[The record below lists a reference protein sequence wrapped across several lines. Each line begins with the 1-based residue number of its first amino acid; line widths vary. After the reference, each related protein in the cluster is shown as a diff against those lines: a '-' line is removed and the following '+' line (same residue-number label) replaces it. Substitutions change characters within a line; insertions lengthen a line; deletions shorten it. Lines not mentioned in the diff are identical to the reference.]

1 LLARVVFIRMKTTFL
16 TLVTALVTIAAP
28 AAQNAPQLF
37 EAAQKL
43 KPARVSSS
51 ERIAPATE
59 PGTPFLVRAT
69 LLDPAGKPAAGVQVF
84 AYQTD
89 RTGIYAAPGAADPW
103 RLKGWAVTDAQGRFE
118 FRTIRPGS
126 YPEGGVPAHI
136 HLIFT
141 AACCGRQTSELV
153 FDDDPLITKE
163 FRERERNP
171 NIFVFGRPTQKADG
185 SQEVG
190 YAIRLR
196 SKGDF

>member
-1 LLARVVFIRMKTTFL
+1 MKTTFL
-16 TLVTALVTIAAP
+16 TLVTTLVTIAAP
-28 AAQNAPQLF
+28 AAQSAQQQF
-37 EAAQKL
+37 DAAQKQ
-43 KPARVSSS
+43 KPAGVTSAG
-51 ERIAPATE
+51 RIAPISE
-59 PGTPFLVRAT
+59 PGTPFVVHTT
-69 LLDPAGKPAAGVQVF
+69 LLDPAGKPAGGVQVF

-118 FRTIRPGS
+118 LRTIRPGG

-141 AACCGRQTSELV
+141 TACCGRQASELV
-153 FDDDPLITKE
+153 FDDDPLITKA

-185 SQEVG
+185 SQEVS
-190 YAIRLR
+190 YTIRLR
-196 SKGDF
+196 SQGDF

>member
-1 LLARVVFIRMKTTFL
+1 MKTTFL
-16 TLVTALVTIAAP
+16 TLITTLITVAAP
-28 AAQNAPQLF
+28 AAQNGQQLF
-37 EAAQKL
+37 DAAQKL
-43 KPARVSSS
+43 KPARVTST
-51 ERIAPATE
+51 ERIGPATE
-59 PGTPFLVRAT
+59 SGTPLLVRTT

-141 AACCGRQTSELV
+141 TSCCGRQVSEMV
-153 FDDDPLITKE
+153 FDDDPLITQA
-163 FRERERNP
+163 FRDRQGP
-171 NIFVFGRPTQKADG
+171 SSIFVFARPSARADG
-185 SQEVG
+185 SQEVVYTIKLKPSG
-190 YAIRLR
+190 N
-196 SKGDF
+196 F

>member
-1 LLARVVFIRMKTTFL
+1 MKTTFL
-16 TLVTALVTIAAP
+16 TLVTTLVTIALP
-28 AAQNAPQLF
+28 AAQTAQQHF
-37 EAAQKL
+37 DAAQKQ
-43 KPARVSSS
+43 KPAGVTSAG
-51 ERIAPATE
+51 RIAPTSE
-59 PGTPFLVRAT
+59 PGTPFVVRAT
-69 LLDPAGKPAAGVQVF
+69 LLDPAGRPAGGVQVF

-103 RLKGWAVTDAQGRFE
+103 RLKGWAVADAQGHFE
-118 FRTIRPGS
+118 LRTIRPGG

-141 AACCGRQTSELV
+141 TACCGRQASELV
-153 FDDDPLITKE
+153 FDDDPLITKA

-185 SQEVG
+185 SQEVS
-190 YAIRLR
+190 YTIRLR